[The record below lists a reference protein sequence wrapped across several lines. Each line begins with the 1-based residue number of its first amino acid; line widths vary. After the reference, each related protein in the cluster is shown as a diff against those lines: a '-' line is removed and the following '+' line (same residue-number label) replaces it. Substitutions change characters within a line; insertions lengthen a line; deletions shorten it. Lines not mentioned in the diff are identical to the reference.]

1 MNKIVTFLALST
13 LMLASC
19 KRDLQF
25 EDPNKLTYE
34 EYLKLPGAAVKV
46 GSGAMI
52 GMMNTVMNG
61 EFGQHLLCM
70 ADQVTTTNRYNEFW
84 DWAQEPRLAIKNA
97 DTYGGYGAISSYWAG
112 FAQSNLDANAILLQI
127 RAGEPIKDANGND
140 RTSDSKI
147 AAYFAKGISSG
158 YLGAIYDRGIIVN
171 GRSSDVPTFTDYPNS
186 YKEMVENGV
195 AYMDSAIAAAN
206 AATSFNF
213 DFVPGFTVN
222 KTQFI
227 AWCNGFAARMMA
239 SVPRDNAEAVALGT
253 SWWNKVYDY
262 ANAAPSTDLIYS
274 YANESVYPGTLDWA
288 IYLLGD
294 GAGYLPVDIKVAH
307 LVDRTGTYPNYY
319 PAAPTLLAPVQT
331 DDARFDVYFGYTP
344 NFGFLR
350 ADRNRGLFTNY
361 KRVRWDNPDNYLA
374 VPGAVSPFWQN
385 EETVLLK
392 AEAKLMAGDA
402 AAAAAILNSPSYS
415 RKALGNLPNVAATAA
430 DIKKAL
436 HWEYAVCID
445 AASGPLPVFAF
456 MRRHNLLI
464 GGTATEL
471 PVPLQQMKVVGGNA
485 YTFGGKANAGAK
497 EGKFN
502 EVTTAANV
510 GWKLSQ

>member
-1 MNKIVTFLALST
+1 MNKLITFLALST

-25 EDPNKLTYE
+25 DDPNRLTYE
-34 EYLKLPGAAVKV
+34 EYLKVPGAAVKV
-46 GSGAMI
+46 GSGAAI
-52 GMMNTVMNG
+52 GTMNTVMNG
-61 EFGQHLLCM
+61 EFGVQLLCM
-70 ADQVTTTNRYNEFW
+70 ADQITTTNRYNEFW
-84 DWAQEPRLAIKNA
+84 DFAQEPRLALNNA

-112 FAQSNLDANAILLQI
+112 FAQANLDANAILLQV
-127 RAGEPIKDANGND
+127 RAGQPIKDANGVD

-147 AAYFAKGISSG
+147 AAYFSKGVANG
-158 YLGAIYDRGIIVN
+158 YLGALYDRGIIVN
-171 GRSSDVPTFTDYPNS
+171 GASADVPTFTDYPNS

-195 AYMDSAIAAAN
+195 KYLDSAIAAAN
-206 AATSFNF
+206 AATTFNF
-213 DFVPGFTVN
+213 DFIPGLTIN

-227 AWCNGFAARMMA
+227 AWCNGFAARVMA
-239 SVPRDNAEAVALGT
+239 SVPRDNAEALALGAA
-253 SWWNKVYDY
+253 WWNKVYDY
-262 ANAAPSTDLIYS
+262 ANAAPSTDLIYT

-288 IYLLGD
+288 IYLLTD
-294 GAGYLPVDIKVAH
+294 GAGYLPVDIKVPH

-319 PAAPTLLAPVQT
+319 PASPAVLNPVQT
-331 DDARFDVYFGYTP
+331 DDARFNLYFFYTP

-350 ADRNRGLFTNY
+350 PDRNRGLFTNY
-361 KRVRWDNPDNYLA
+361 GRARWDNVYNFLA
-374 VPGAVSPFWQN
+374 IPGAVSPFWQA
-385 EETVLLK
+385 EETTLLK

-402 AAAAAILNSPSYS
+402 AAAAALLNSPSYS
-415 RKALGNLPNVAATAA
+415 RKALGNLPNVAANA
-430 DIKKAL
+430 DAVKKAL

-445 AASGPLPVFAF
+445 AASGPLPPFAF
-456 MRRHNLLI
+456 MRRNNLLI

-497 EGKFN
+497 QGKFN

>member
-1 MNKIVTFLALST
+1 MNKIITFLALST

-46 GSGAMI
+46 GSGAVI
-52 GMMNTVMNG
+52 GVMNTVLNG
-61 EFGQHLLCM
+61 ATGVHLLCM
-70 ADQVTTTNRYNEFW
+70 ADQITSTNRYLEFW

-97 DTYGGYGAISSYWAG
+97 DTYGGYGAIADYWAG
-112 FAQSNLDANAILLQI
+112 FAQANLDANAILLQI

-147 AAYFAKGISSG
+147 AAYFAKGLANG
-158 YLGAIYDRGIIVN
+158 YLGAIYDRGVIVN

-186 YKEMVENGV
+186 YKEMVQNGV

-213 DFVPGFTVN
+213 NFIPGLTIN
-222 KTQFI
+222 KTQFV
-227 AWCNGFAARMMA
+227 AWCNGMAARMMA
-239 SVPRDNAEAVALGT
+239 SVPRDNAEALALGA

-262 ANAAPSTDLIYS
+262 ANAGPSADLIYE

-319 PAAPTLLAPVQT
+319 PAAPTLLSPVQT
-331 DDARFDVYFGYTP
+331 DDARFNVYFSYTP

-361 KRVRWDNPDNYLA
+361 ARARWDNVYNFLA

-385 EETVLLK
+385 EETTLLK

-402 AAAAAILNSPSYS
+402 AAAAGILNNPSYS
-415 RKALGNLPNVAATAA
+415 RKALGNLPNVPANAA
-430 DIKKAL
+430 DVKKAL
-436 HWEYAVCID
+436 HWEYSVCID
-445 AASGPLPVFAF
+445 AASGPVPPYAF
-456 MRRHNLLI
+456 MRRQNLLI
-464 GGTATEL
+464 GGTPTEL